1 MRKQVTVL
9 IIALIGI
16 GGRPESDEI
25 RVVRSPMMSFSELF
39 QPADTIRLDASV
51 LAGHYTFV
59 DVDKAGNLLVTDEV
73 SRITHLFSATGVY
86 MTSYSVPDCVPDEGD
101 FLPASSRF
109 IGGGRIV
116 VMSRGRGGAV
126 FDRGGDCLVGTR
138 MWNKLS
144 KAICTQEGSIFMHKQ
159 NPQEKSS
166 VSVYDSALEHL
177 TDFPIRSPRL
187 TMLNLTTSGLPGRSV
202 ECFDDG
208 AHYLYIEEM
217 DSWPVRVDSSR
228 IRYQPD
234 FFRRRP
240 DDVSDVPPIEQL
252 REYPSAI
259 AVFALDKS
267 TRMMAFIELGQE
279 WARWR
284 EEPGHV
290 MGLSVASNTGQ
301 FPSRSTISHVFPI
314 SAGNGYLYSEGEHES
329 LSDDE
334 AGNPIL
340 VRYRFVPPQS
350 NEE

>member
-1 MRKQVTVL
+1 
-9 IIALIGI
+9 
-16 GGRPESDEI
+16 
-25 RVVRSPMMSFSELF
+25 
-39 QPADTIRLDASV
+39 
-51 LAGHYTFV
+51 
-59 DVDKAGNLLVTDEV
+59 
-73 SRITHLFSATGVY
+73 
-86 MTSYSVPDCVPDEGD
+86 MTSYSVPDCVPDEAD

-116 VMSRGRGGAV
+116 VMSRGRGAAV

-138 MWNKLS
+138 SWHPLS
-144 KAICTQEGSIFMHKQ
+144 KAICSQEGSVFMHKKEPRQ
-159 NPQEKSS
+159 KAS

-177 TDFPIRSPRL
+177 TDIPIRTPRL

-208 AHYLYIEEM
+208 AHYLYIEDM

-252 REYPSAI
+252 REYNSSI

-267 TRMMAFIELGQE
+267 TRMVVLIELGQK

-290 MGLSVASNTGQ
+290 IGLSVASNENL
-301 FPSRSTISHVFPI
+301 FPGRSTISHVWPI
-314 SAGNGYLYSEGEHES
+314 SAGNGFFYAEGEHES
-329 LSDDE
+329 LPNGE

-340 VRYRFVPPQS
+340 IKYRFMPPQS
-350 NEE
+350 DEE